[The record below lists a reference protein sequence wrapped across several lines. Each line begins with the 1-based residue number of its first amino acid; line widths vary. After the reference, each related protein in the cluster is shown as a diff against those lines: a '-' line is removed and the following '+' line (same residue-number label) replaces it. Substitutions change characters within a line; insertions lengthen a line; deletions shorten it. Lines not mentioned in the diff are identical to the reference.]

1 MPSVA
6 PDEQM
11 DKGLDRALNKVT
23 DALARS
29 DVKGA
34 LLLGLDGGL
43 VVLLGTLVADGSVTV
58 RVVAG
63 GAAAVLGVA
72 IVLLLLAVVPSLD
85 AGDQASFPYWATLSP
100 EAIRDTVREDRRHHE
115 VCTLSRLAHAKYKRV
130 QTACFTTG
138 LAVLLLVTTI
148 FLTALD

>member
-1 MPSVA
+1 MPSAA

-11 DKGLDRALNKVT
+11 ERGLDRALNKVS

-43 VVLLGTLVADGSVTV
+43 VVLLGTLAADGSGIA
-58 RVVAG
+58 RVMAG
-63 GAAAVLGVA
+63 AAAAVLGVA
-72 IVLLLLAVVPSLD
+72 IVLLLLAVTPNLD
-85 AGDQASFPYWATLSP
+85 ADDQASFPYWATLTP
-100 EAIRDTVREDRRHHE
+100 EQVRNTVREDRRHHE

-130 QTACFTTG
+130 RAACVATG
-138 LAVLLLVTTI
+138 LAVLLLVATT